1 MYKVMLVDDDVP
13 MLKYL
18 ENIMDWGDL
27 GVEIVASTFS
37 SVKALT
43 LFDEYQPD
51 LVITDIGIPQIDGL
65 ELAVRFKEMNPASRV
80 ILLTCHEDFYY
91 AKRAIQ
97 LDVDDY
103 LIKDELTLEQL
114 KESVIKS
121 INYLKESTDFQEA
134 LKYQE
139 TIHHNKDILKQSFLK
154 NLTDIEFNEKILDF
168 SWSLGIN
175 WKHNDFIVCSS
186 FIDYSSCSHRLV
198 DNDSPE
204 IHGELFCIAD
214 DLAKGNHDFTI
225 LQDKHL
231 NLVIIY
237 NFKKSIST
245 KSFEVVEQFLT
256 SIQLKVKDILQ
267 LDVRFF
273 HNNICDKSSLGSSIN
288 KLNKLK
294 SNLFYTS
301 NDHSFQEVHSKKTAF
316 NLVEDSLLDPFMKG
330 LNDSI
335 QYANHD
341 EVGMSLNYLEET
353 ARTLQLEPFQ
363 LKEKCLQILNH
374 IFNSSNSSFSNFEM
388 CFKNSISIED
398 MIHLLNL
405 KIHASL
411 EDMENT
417 KYKHTIRN
425 PKIKEID
432 QYIIE
437 HLSEN
442 ITSIIMAN
450 HLHLNPSYFSR
461 YFKQLTG
468 ENFTDYV
475 HRFKI
480 RLAITMLTERYESI
494 ENIAYGLGYSDR
506 TYFSKIFKKY
516 TGLSPGEYKR
526 TTEKQKQL

>member
-18 ENIMDWGDL
+18 ENIMDWEDL

-43 LFDEYQPD
+43 LFEEYQPD

-65 ELAVRFKEMNPASRV
+65 ELAVRFKEMNPASRI

-97 LDVDDY
+97 IDVDDY

-114 KESVIKS
+114 KVSVLKS
-121 INYLKESTDFQEA
+121 INFLKESTDFQEA

-139 TIHHNKDILKQSFLK
+139 TIHHHKDILKQSFLK
-154 NLTDIEFNEKILDF
+154 NLTDKEFNEKILDF
-168 SWSLGIN
+168 SRGLGIN
-175 WKHNDFIVCSS
+175 WKNNEFLVCSS
-186 FIDYSSCSHRLV
+186 IIDYSSCSHTQLAT
-198 DNDSPE
+198 DEPE
-204 IHGELFCIAD
+204 IHGELFTIAD
-214 DLAKGNHDFTI
+214 ELAKENNEFTI
-225 LQDKHL
+225 LQDKDV

-237 NFKKSIST
+237 NFKKSLSNN
-245 KSFEVVEQFLT
+245 SFKVVEQFLAR
-256 SIQLKVKDILQ
+256 IQLKVKDILQ

-288 KLNKLK
+288 QLIKLK
-294 SNLFYTS
+294 PNLFYVS
-301 NDHSFQEVHSKKTAF
+301 NDHLFQEVPSKKIPF

-330 LNDSI
+330 LNESA
-335 QYANHD
+335 QYSNPD
-341 EVGMSLNYLEET
+341 EIDKALHYLEET
-353 ARTLQLEPFQ
+353 ARTLQLEPCQ

-374 IFNSSNSSFSNFEM
+374 IFNPSNRSFSKFEL
-388 CFKNSISIED
+388 CLKNSISIKD
-398 MIHLLNL
+398 MIHLLKL
-405 KIHASL
+405 KTLACL
-411 EDMENT
+411 EDLENT

-494 ENIAYGLGYSDR
+494 EYIAYGLGYSDR

-516 TGLSPGEYKR
+516 TGFSPGEYKK
-526 TTEKQKQL
+526 TNEKQKL